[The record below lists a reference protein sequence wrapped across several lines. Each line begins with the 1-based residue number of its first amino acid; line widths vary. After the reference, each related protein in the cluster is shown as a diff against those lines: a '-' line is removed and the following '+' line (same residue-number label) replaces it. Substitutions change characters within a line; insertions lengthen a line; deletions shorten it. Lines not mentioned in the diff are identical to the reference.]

1 MQSTL
6 HMPLQSAP
14 IYRGP
19 APASLSG
26 PGIEASQ
33 QTPPWLQT
41 VGQIAGTLLPL
52 IGSFF

>member
-14 IYRGP
+14 INRGS
-19 APASLSG
+19 APASLTG
-26 PGIEASQ
+26 PGIEAS

-41 VGQIAGTLLPL
+41 VGQVAGTVLPIL
-52 IGSFF
+52 ASLF